1 MMTQKLNIQDIQ
13 SINTM
18 IYQLIK
24 NENRK
29 NVWMDESYKIVSMIY
44 IKKDI
49 LEFITY
55 YFNIGESVSKEIKHI
70 KERIADFGAFEE

>member
-1 MMTQKLNIQDIQ
+1 
-13 SINTM
+13 
-18 IYQLIK
+18 
-24 NENRK
+24 
-29 NVWMDESYKIVSMIY
+29 MIY

-70 KERIADFGAFEE
+70 KERIADFGAFKEQVGMKRDLILT